1 MIEQVSDAIQE
12 RLEHEECAVKC
23 SEPTAEERL
32 AWMER
37 DFERAGHQCREYEKQ
52 VEALSKLYA
61 REVFYHDMDKAELRD
76 LQRDNKKLSESL
88 WKLDALLF
96 GCDSKVR
103 MNKETEETVRKLIK
117 RI

>member
-1 MIEQVSDAIQE
+1 MNEQVNDAIQE
-12 RLEHEECAVKC
+12 RLEHEECRVAR

-32 AWMER
+32 AWIQR
-37 DFERAGHQCREYEKQ
+37 DFEKVGHQCREYEKQ

-88 WKLDALLF
+88 WKLDSLLF
-96 GCDSKVR
+96 SCDSKVR
-103 MNKETEETVRKLIK
+103 MNKETEEQVRKLIK